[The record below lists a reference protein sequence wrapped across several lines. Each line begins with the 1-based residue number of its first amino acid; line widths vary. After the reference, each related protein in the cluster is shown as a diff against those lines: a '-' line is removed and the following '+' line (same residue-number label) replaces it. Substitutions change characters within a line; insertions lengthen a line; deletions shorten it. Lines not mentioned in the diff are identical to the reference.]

1 MKSVFNIHNP
11 NYGLFNSNVALP
23 PMHNDFKNI

>member
-11 NYGLFNSNVALP
+11 NYGLFNSNAPLP